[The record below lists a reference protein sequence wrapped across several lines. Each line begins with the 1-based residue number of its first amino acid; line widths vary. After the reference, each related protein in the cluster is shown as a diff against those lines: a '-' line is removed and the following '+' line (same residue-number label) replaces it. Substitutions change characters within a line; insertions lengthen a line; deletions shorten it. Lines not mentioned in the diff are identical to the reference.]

1 MPGSSSVSDLD
12 VSKKVGG
19 DQVIDVMVTGNSAV
33 PMVRA
38 GGTAVQTANSDFEGL
53 DAIGN
58 FMPYFVLDGSELLN
72 KTSEATY
79 KDIEVVISGGKK
91 IWQLW
96 DTQSNLIA
104 ESHDGINSL
113 SGDNMNAL
121 LMQTKAANPGDED
134 KIKIQ
139 SRYEIYFDWEYPEEG
154 DKLTKI
160 SLSPASMYAFKDYAT
175 DLLKTHGLAV
185 AAAKTRISVK
195 RTQNKQN
202 QRYSVAVF
210 ELVGAA

>member
-1 MPGSSSVSDLD
+1 MDKKSITDLD
-12 VSKKVGG
+12 VSQQIGG
-19 DQVIDVMVTGNSAV
+19 DQVIDTVVTGNTAMTVRGAGSAL
-33 PMVRA
+33 
-38 GGTAVQTANSDFEGL
+38 QTANADFEGL

-58 FMPYFVLDGSELLN
+58 FMPYFTLDGSELLN
-72 KTSEATY
+72 KTSETTH
-79 KDIEVVISGGKK
+79 KDIEVVIEGGKK

-96 DTQSNLIA
+96 DTNSNLIA
-104 ESHDGINSL
+104 ESFDGITST

-121 LMQTKAANPGDED
+121 LMQTKAANPGDEE

-139 SRYEIYFDWEYPEEG
+139 SRYEIYFQWSYGEDG

-175 DLLKTHGLAV
+175 DLLKTHGLALS
-185 AAAKTRISVK
+185 AAKTRISVK

>member
-1 MPGSSSVSDLD
+1 MEKKSVADLD
-12 VSKKVGG
+12 VGQQIGG
-19 DQVIDVMVTGNSAV
+19 DQVIDVVVTGNTAMAVRGSGSAL
-33 PMVRA
+33 
-38 GGTAVQTANSDFEGL
+38 QTANSDFEGL

-72 KTSEATY
+72 KSAETTH
-79 KDIEVVISGGKK
+79 KDIEIVIEGGKK

-96 DTQSNLIA
+96 DTNSNLIA
-104 ESHDGINSL
+104 ESNDGITSVT
-113 SGDNMNAL
+113 GDNMNHL
-121 LMQTKAANPGDED
+121 LMQTKAANPGDEE

-139 SRYEIYFDWEYPEEG
+139 SRYEIYFQWSYGEEG
-154 DKLTKI
+154 EKLTKI
-160 SLSPASMYAFKDYAT
+160 SLSPASMYAFKDYAN

-185 AAAKTRISVK
+185 AAAKTRVSVK

-210 ELVGAA
+210 ELVGQA